1 MHQKCERGDRLGD
14 DQGRDLEQHLG
25 LLLQQRD
32 RRALRHGGAVGRAL
46 RHGGALGVVVD
57 GREVVLDGWREG

>member
-1 MHQKCERGDRLGD
+1 VHQKCERGDRLGD

-32 RRALRHGGAVGRAL
+32 RRALH
-46 RHGGALGVVVD
+46 HGGALGVVVD